1 MNGNTTNKNTKE
13 ERKGMTNK
21 QLRLLFESLKRNVLS
36 LIQDEATKAKIESLF
51 EELKKELD

>member
-1 MNGNTTNKNTKE
+1 MNGNTTNKNTKG

-21 QLRLLFESLKRNVLS
+21 QLRLLFESLKRNVLA

-51 EELKKELD
+51 EELKKELE

>member
-1 MNGNTTNKNTKE
+1 MNGNTTNKNTKGE
-13 ERKGMTNK
+13 HKGMTNK

-51 EELKKELD
+51 EELKKELE

>member
-1 MNGNTTNKNTKE
+1 MNENTTNKNTKG
-13 ERKGMTNK
+13 ERKRMTNK

-51 EELKKELD
+51 EELKKELE

>member
-1 MNGNTTNKNTKE
+1 MNENTTNKNTKG
-13 ERKGMTNK
+13 ERKRMTNK